1 MKWLNSE
8 NSDQRPEHVDF
19 PLLFREW
26 NEVFVKIVHVL
37 KHEFKLSYSQSVE
50 NFGQLLVKISIKVI
64 NQLIMTLNSVGREE
78 IQAKSPALY
87 EQTVEFERSLLKHSR
102 TISSFIDN
110 QFELLLSHSDLQ
122 RSASSLEFD
131 KTSSDQSTSSLA
143 KLSSLNRQLG
153 TLLDDELTPEDLEDW
168 SLVNR
173 CVFRKVRELIAKNR
187 LKECEAILVRMGLP
201 VDEVFYFVLIKSF
214 DATLVGNL
222 LSHFKANGLYPQLV
236 EQIELQNEI
245 WSLLDFG
252 QFSINFFSLSN
263 ANEQKIKNLIIT
275 GLLRL
280 EQASQTSSK
289 GTESERSNIDR
300 LARWVD
306 DRSLFNFLLD
316 CNERELIVSKLNR
329 IDISEPML
337 DYCIENGQ
345 ELTKQY
351 LLYNLTKNKI
361 HPQLIERPNL
371 VLKRL
376 YSNCDNKNAQNFC
389 VLCKT
394 GLFASSCRSSQ
405 FPERLIQYAIQIRQF
420 DFVYWFLKQE
430 NNIRLLRS
438 SKSIDPLVKGVILS
452 LFDYRADNQSSV
464 KLLNIVLQY
473 CKYFHPHLAIANIN
487 DLFTNGLTKEA
498 ISCMF
503 LAPTGF
509 NDSSLSPLQNWFMKP
524 DVVLA
529 SLQASYPILYEA
541 FNYSLIDF
549 QQQQQQLILSER
561 TGKSARP
568 GEQSALSPCQPPPA
582 AESSA
587 ADRPDLYSLLKGTII
602 FDINKLFYWQ
612 PTNAYAAQANGSRT
626 IRTIPTFSNPQLAE
640 KFGLKANLNYIY
652 YLTRGRPIEAYYQE
666 IVHKNQTD
674 PKQIQAIYKKV
685 CLLAFYNCQD
695 SSIVCSCVAFLELLQ
710 LNSAALTFQ
719 IAFSRLIMKYAADFL
734 TLKRDDQ
741 QEKMGDLLNK
751 ACFEENKLAQTNIL
765 ELIYMALGRKYEKN
779 EKPLME
785 ECIDYE
791 VAVLFARKYSLDLP
805 TQFLLK
811 CIRNDDWLF
820 LTVYVQIYEYP
831 KEVFEHL
838 LKDKD
843 SSLFN
848 NSCVAEHLS
857 KAFASI
863 AYLSDSNIELAASS
877 GASNKDAQQKQNVS
891 RTKNNLYLRI
901 VQRKMHNKFVRQ
913 SSSPQ
918 FQSGGNRYSPSELAN
933 SPTDSAD
940 LDLVNADT
948 LTIASSLSEYEG
960 LTFDAFNS
968 PKVSGVLVNMLN

>member
-8 NSDQRPEHVDF
+8 SSDQRSEPVDF
-19 PLLFREW
+19 ELLFREW

-64 NQLIMTLNSVGREE
+64 NQLIMTLNSVSRDELK
-78 IQAKSPALY
+78 AKNAAFY

-102 TISSFIDN
+102 QIGSFIDN
-110 QFELLLSHSDLQ
+110 QFELLLSQSDLQ
-122 RSASSLEFD
+122 RSSSSLEFD
-131 KTSSDQSTSSLA
+131 KTSTDQSASSVA
-143 KLSSLNRQLG
+143 KLSEANRQLS
-153 TLLDDELTPEDLEDW
+153 TLLDDELTQEDLEDW
-168 SLVNR
+168 GLVNR

-201 VDEVFYFVLIKSF
+201 VDQVFYFVLIKSF

-222 LSHFKANGLYPQLV
+222 LSHFKTNGLYPQLV

-252 QFSINFFSLSN
+252 QFSINFYSLSN
-263 ANEQKIKNLIIT
+263 ANEVKIKNLIIT

-280 EQASQTSSK
+280 EQAASGKAEK
-289 GTESERSNIDR
+289 GKLNENIER

-306 DRSLFNFLLD
+306 DRSMFNFLLD
-316 CNERELIVSKLNR
+316 CNERELIVSKLTR
-329 IDISEPML
+329 IEITEAML
-337 DYCIENGQ
+337 DYCLENGQ

-351 LLYNLTKNKI
+351 LLYHLTKNKI

-389 VLCKT
+389 ILCKT
-394 GLFASSCRSSQ
+394 GLFASSCKSSQ
-405 FPERLIQYAIQIRQF
+405 FPERLIEYAIRIRQF

-430 NNIRLLRS
+430 NNIRILRN
-438 SKSIDPLVKGVILS
+438 SKLIDPLVKAVILS
-452 LFDYRADNQSSV
+452 LFDYRADSQSSV

-473 CKYFHPHLAIANIN
+473 CKYFNPNLTIANIN
-487 DLFTNGLTKEA
+487 DLFTNGLHKEA

-509 NDSSLSPLQNWFMKP
+509 NDSSLSPLQIWFMKP

-529 SLQASYPILYEA
+529 SLRQSYPILYEA
-541 FNYSLIDF
+541 FNYSLIDS
-549 QQQQQQLILSER
+549 QQQQQLMLSER
-561 TGKSARP
+561 GTRTDLS
-568 GEQSALSPCQPPPA
+568 QSLSPYQPTTELA
-582 AESSA
+582 TG
-587 ADRPDLYSLLKGTII
+587 DRPDLYSLLKGTII

-612 PTNAYAAQANGSRT
+612 PTNSYAANTQANGP
-626 IRTIPTFSNPQLAE
+626 RTIPTFSNPQLAE

-666 IVHKNQTD
+666 IVAKNQTD

-719 IAFSRLIMKYAADFL
+719 ISFARLIMKYAADFL

-779 EKPLME
+779 EKPMME

-863 AYLSDSNIELAASS
+863 AYLSDSNIEMGVS
-877 GASNKDAQQKQNVS
+877 KDAQQKQNVS

-901 VQRKMHNKFVRQ
+901 VQRKMHANRKFARQ

-918 FQSGGNRYSPSELAN
+918 FQSGSNRYSPSELTN

-948 LTIASSLSEYEG
+948 CTIASSLSEYEG

-968 PKVSGVLVNMLN
+968 PKVSF

>member
-1 MKWLNSE
+1 MKWLNSRSSNAE
-8 NSDQRPEHVDF
+8 PTDF
-19 PLLFREW
+19 VLLFNEW

-37 KHEFKLSYSQSVE
+37 KHEFKLSYSVE
-50 NFGQLLVKISIKVI
+50 NFGHLLVKISIKVI
-64 NQLIMTLNSVGREE
+64 NQLIITLNSVPRDDL
-78 IQAKSPALY
+78 KSTDAQLY
-87 EQTVEFERSLLKHSR
+87 EQTAEFERSLLKHSR
-102 TISSFIDN
+102 NISSFIDN
-110 QFELLLSHSDLQ
+110 QFELLLSQSDLQ
-122 RSASSLEFD
+122 RSSSTLEFD
-131 KTSSDQSTSSLA
+131 KTSTEASSEE
-143 KLSSLNRQLG
+143 KLSSLNAQLSV
-153 TLLDDELTPEDLEDW
+153 LLDDELTHEDLENW

-173 CVFRKVRELIAKNR
+173 CVFRKVRQLIAKNR

-201 VDEVFYFVLIKSF
+201 VDQVFYFVLIKSF
-214 DATLVGNL
+214 DAELVGHL
-222 LSHFKANGLYPQLV
+222 LSHFKARQLYPQLV
-236 EQIELQNEI
+236 EQIELQNEV

-252 QFSINFFSLSN
+252 QFSINFASLSG

-280 EQASQTSSK
+280 ERTA
-289 GTESERSNIDR
+289 EERTGRETKRTQQSIDK
-300 LARWVD
+300 LAKWVD

-316 CNERELIVSKLNR
+316 CNERELIVAKLNR
-329 IDISEPML
+329 MNITEQML

-345 ELTKQY
+345 ELTKQH
-351 LLYNLTKNKI
+351 LLYNLTKSKI
-361 HPQLIERPNL
+361 HPQLVERPNL

-376 YSNCDNKNAQNFC
+376 YSNCDNKNAQSFC
-389 VLCKT
+389 ILCKT
-394 GLFASSCRSSQ
+394 GLFANNFKSSQ
-405 FPERLIQYAIQIRQF
+405 FADRLIHYAIQIKQF
-420 DFVYWFLKQE
+420 DFVYWFLRQE
-430 NNIRLLRS
+430 NNIRTLRNS
-438 SKSIDPLVKGVILS
+438 RIIDPLVKGVICS
-452 LFDYRADNQSSV
+452 LFDYQSDSQSSV
-464 KLLNIVLQY
+464 KLLNVILQY
-473 CKYFHPHLAIANIN
+473 CKYFNPTLTINNIN
-487 DLFTNGLTKEA
+487 DLFASGLTKEA

-509 NDSSLSPLQNWFMKP
+509 NDSSLSPLQIWFMKP

-529 SLQASYPILYEA
+529 CLKQSYPILYEA
-541 FNYSLIDF
+541 FNYSLLDF
-549 QQQQQQLILSER
+549 QQQHISPER
-561 TGKSARP
+561 AGQESD
-568 GEQSALSPCQPPPA
+568 SSLALYQPPKSPP
-582 AESSA
+582 ESV
-587 ADRPDLYSLLKGTII
+587 PNLYALLKGAII

-612 PTNAYAAQANGSRT
+612 STNAHVQSAGP
-626 IRTIPTFSNPQLAE
+626 RTIPTFSNPQLAE

-666 IVHKNQTD
+666 IVNKNQTD
-674 PKQIQAIYKKV
+674 PKQIQAIYRKV
-685 CLLAFYNCQD
+685 SLLAFYNCLD

-710 LNSAALTFQ
+710 LNSGSLTFQ
-719 IAFSRLIMKYAADFL
+719 IAFARLIMKYAADFL
-734 TLKRDDQ
+734 TLKRADQ

-751 ACFEENKLAQTNIL
+751 ACFEENRLAQTNIL

-791 VAVLFARKYSLDLP
+791 IAVLFARKYSLDLP

-831 KEVFEHL
+831 REVFEHL

-843 SSLFN
+843 GSLFN
-848 NSCVAEHLS
+848 NGCVAEHLS

-863 AYLSDSNIELAASS
+863 AYLSDSNIEMAA
-877 GASNKDAQQKQNVS
+877 GSNKDAKQNVS

-901 VQRKMHNKFVRQ
+901 VQRKMHANRFARQ

-918 FQSGGNRYSPSELAN
+918 FTSGNRYSPSEIAN

-940 LDLVNADT
+940 LDLTNADT
-948 LTIASSLSEYEG
+948 VTIASSLSEYEG

-968 PKVSGVLVNMLN
+968 PKVIRFRCVV

>member
-1 MKWLNSE
+1 MKWLNSDS
-8 NSDQRPEHVDF
+8 SDRTDF
-19 PLLFREW
+19 PSLFNEW

-37 KHEFKLSYSQSVE
+37 KHEFKLSYSVE

-64 NQLIMTLNSVGREE
+64 NQLIMTLNSASREE
-78 IQAKSPALY
+78 IKARNPLLH
-87 EQTVEFERSLLKHSR
+87 EQMVEFERSLLKHSR

-110 QFELLLSHSDLQ
+110 QFELLISQSDLQ

-131 KTSSDQSTSSLA
+131 KTSTDPSMASQEQ
-143 KLSSLNRQLG
+143 LSSTNRQLSL
-153 TLLDDELTPEDLEDW
+153 LLDDELAPDDLEDW
-168 SLVNR
+168 ALVNR
-173 CVFRKVRELIAKNR
+173 CVFRKTRELISANR

-201 VDEVFYFVLIKSF
+201 VDQVFYFVLIKSF

-222 LSHFKANGLYPQLV
+222 LSYFKAKQLYPQLV
-236 EQIELQNEI
+236 EQIELQQEI

-252 QFSINFFSLSN
+252 QFSINFSSLSS

-275 GLLRL
+275 GLIRL
-280 EQASQTSSK
+280 ERNSQ
-289 GTESERSNIDR
+289 ERTNQEVEQSIEK
-300 LARWVD
+300 LAKWVD
-306 DRSLFNFLLD
+306 DRSLFTFLLD

-329 IDISEPML
+329 LNITESML

-345 ELTKQY
+345 ELTKQH

-361 HPQLIERPNL
+361 HPQLVERPNL

-376 YSNCDNKNAQNFC
+376 YSNCDNKNAQKFC
-389 VLCKT
+389 LLCRT
-394 GLFASSCRSSQ
+394 GLFANSFKSSQ
-405 FPERLIQYAIQIRQF
+405 FQDRLIHYAIQIKQF

-430 NNIRLLRS
+430 NNIKILRN
-438 SKSIDPLVKGVILS
+438 SKLTDPLVKGVICS
-452 LFDYRADNQSSV
+452 LFDYRSDNASSV
-464 KLLNIVLQY
+464 KLLNVVLQY
-473 CKYFHPHLAIANIN
+473 CKYFNPHLTINNIN
-487 DLFTNGLTKEA
+487 DLFAAGLIKEA

-509 NDSSLSPLQNWFMKP
+509 NDSSLSPLQIWFMKP

-529 SLQASYPILYEA
+529 SLKASYPILYEA
-541 FNYSLIDF
+541 FNHSLIDF
-549 QQQQQQLILSER
+549 QQQQVSMLAA
-561 TGKSARP
+561 K
-568 GEQSALSPCQPPPA
+568 ALPYQPPDRSEA
-582 AESSA
+582 ASDASR
-587 ADRPDLYSLLKGTII
+587 ADVPDLYSLLKGTII

-612 PTNAYAAQANGSRT
+612 STNAYAQSNGP
-626 IRTIPTFSNPQLAE
+626 RTIPTFSNPQLAE

-666 IVHKNQTD
+666 IVNKNQMD
-674 PKQIQAIYKKV
+674 PKQIQAIYRKV
-685 CLLAFYNCQD
+685 SLLAFYNCLD

-710 LNSAALTFQ
+710 LNSGSLTFQ
-719 IAFSRLIMKYAADFL
+719 IAFARLIMKYAADFL
-734 TLKRDDQ
+734 TLKRADQ

-805 TQFLLK
+805 TQFLMK

-843 SSLFN
+843 GSLFN
-848 NSCVAEHLS
+848 NGCVAEHLS

-863 AYLSDSNIELAASS
+863 AYLSDSAIESATGS
-877 GASNKDAQQKQNVS
+877 KDAKQNVS

-901 VQRKMHNKFVRQ
+901 VQRKMHANKFARP

-918 FQSGGNRYSPSELAN
+918 FQSSNRYSPSDHLTN

-940 LDLVNADT
+940 LDLINADT
-948 LTIASSLSEYEG
+948 VTIASSLSEYEG

-968 PKVSGVLVNMLN
+968 PKVKKKFIITTIASNF